1 MGKII
6 NEFSQKRVPH
16 GCLQPFASDPSSEVA
31 SKIAEECKSKV
42 TSFKDMLP
50 LISAICNQGLHE
62 RHWEKIAEVVGF
74 EIRPDEVTSLRRL
87 LDYGMHEYVKVMA
100 ATPCPMLAGFVMLYC
115 MDVLWCYPAAL
126 ECSRDLSD

>member
-1 MGKII
+1 MP
-6 NEFSQKRVPH
+6 R
-16 GCLQPFASDPSSEVA
+16 GCLQTFASDPSSEVA

-87 LDYGMHEYVKVMA
+87 LDYGIQEYVKVTACNSLPHASRLLDSVLHGCAMVA
-100 ATPCPMLAGFVMLYC
+100 PCSTWNAPVT
-115 MDVLWCYPAAL
+115 
-126 ECSRDLSD
+126 SRIEDCVK

>member
-1 MGKII
+1 MP
-6 NEFSQKRVPH
+6 R
-16 GCLQPFASDPSSEVA
+16 GCLQTFASDPSSEVA

-87 LDYGMHEYVKVMA
+87 LDYGIQEYVKVIVSVSNPLPHA
-100 ATPCPMLAGFVMLYC
+100 NRLLGSMLHACAMVALHRLEPSHDFSSRACNM
-115 MDVLWCYPAAL
+115 VL
-126 ECSRDLSD
+126 RI

>member
-1 MGKII
+1 M
-6 NEFSQKRVPH
+6 PH
-16 GCLQPFASDPSSEVA
+16 GCLQTFASDPSSEVA

-87 LDYGMHEYVKVMA
+87 LDYGIQEYVKVLACNSLPHAGRLLDSVLHVCAMVA
-100 ATPCPMLAGFVMLYC
+100 PCSTAKLL
-115 MDVLWCYPAAL
+115 
-126 ECSRDLSD
+126 